1 MKFVDLKI
9 NFIGM
14 DSPCSVCN
22 EAIEDDDDVFECD
35 GCSDSLHLKCG
46 GATKKD
52 ISARRVSKCLRV
64 YCKLCVSNPAACV
77 ADNVKTIMK
86 FVHKIDLFNQ
96 KQVETNARVNDILTS
111 TVEKASRC
119 TLLEFILPR
128 EIQRHQI

>member
-1 MKFVDLKI
+1 
-9 NFIGM
+9 M

-52 ISARRVSKCLRV
+52 ISARKVSKCLRV
-64 YCKLCVSNPAACV
+64 YCKLCVSNPAAIV

-96 KQVETNARVNDILTS
+96 KQIETNARVNDN
-111 TVEKASRC
+111 
-119 TLLEFILPR
+119 
-128 EIQRHQI
+128 